1 MPRLPSLAT
10 IALILV
16 PLPAAAATV
25 PAEAV
30 VIEGE
35 AQPELGDPSL
45 TITDVFF
52 SGTTPT
58 GESVVAARRSNLG
71 HALTVGGQTVWQ
83 GNSGNNPQFN
93 LTGVVPAVRSA
104 DVFAAHVREPDLPS
118 YGYRVETAAGILATE
133 TLPITELDGL
143 VPDDIVALKWASDDE
158 LLMVVYAS
166 SQGILL
172 SSDGTPGTMQRV
184 LGPGDVID
192 GRTIGSIR
200 EEIDASGTHR
210 IVRFHDTDD
219 VEHLLVDDTVV
230 IDEDADI
237 PGMDL
242 PWGTIDAVSIAG
254 TGRYAFGGGHPLY
267 DVLQYVAVDGEIVVT
282 ADQTI
287 DEVDLAGANIMRVE
301 LDDDG
306 RMVYHWRYPDPDDEP
321 EALMYT
327 CNAGAAGTQSHV
339 LLQTGDVIEIQGEPG
354 GTITVEGFAEQYQ
367 GDMLGDPN
375 AIVVQV
381 EGQRNG
387 ESVDAS
393 VRVAVECCGNGNTDP
408 SEACD
413 DANDVETDACL
424 STCEAASCGDGFVHD
439 GVEACDDG
447 NTANGDGCSSTCEIE
462 EDDSGDD
469 GLDDG
474 GTDGDG
480 DGGSDGNDG
489 DDGPG
494 GDDDDDDDAGSEGGG
509 DESGG
514 DGGATDSGGGCS
526 VGGSGVGDWWLGLFG
541 LVLIARFR
549 TRPAAARSRCSRP
562 SCGPR
567 ARRCR
572 RTSRTPAAP
581 RRPSC
586 GR

>member
-1 MPRLPSLAT
+1 MPRLPRLVST
-10 IALILV
+10 ALILV
-16 PLPAAAATV
+16 PLPASAATV

-35 AQPELGDPSL
+35 AQPDLGDPSL
-45 TITDVFF
+45 TVTDVFF
-52 SGTTPT
+52 SGTTPS
-58 GESVVAARRSNLG
+58 GESVVAARRSDFK
-71 HALTVGGQTVWQ
+71 HALTVGGQMVWE
-83 GNSGNNPQFN
+83 GNGGNNPQFN

-104 DVFAAHVREPDLPS
+104 DVFAAHVREPALPS

-133 TLPITELDGL
+133 TLPIAELDGL
-143 VPDDIVALKWASDDE
+143 VPDDVAALKWASDDE
-158 LLMVVYAS
+158 LLLVVYAA

-172 SSDGTPGTMQRV
+172 SSDGTPGSMQRV
-184 LGPGDVID
+184 LGPGDAID
-192 GRTIGSIR
+192 GYTIASIR
-200 EEIDASGTHR
+200 AEIDARGAHR
-210 IVRFHDTDD
+210 IVRFHDTND

-242 PWGTIDAVSIAG
+242 PWGTIEAVSIAE

-306 RMVYHWRYPDPDDEP
+306 RMVHHWRYPDPDGEP
-321 EALMYT
+321 EAVMYT
-327 CNAGAAGTQSHV
+327 CNAGAAGTESHV

-354 GTITVEGFAEQYQ
+354 GTIAVDGFAEQYQ

-387 ESVDAS
+387 ELVDAT
-393 VRVAVECCGNGNTDP
+393 VRVAIECCGNGNTDP

-424 STCEAASCGDGFVHD
+424 STCEAAACGDGFVHE

-447 NTANGDGCSSTCEIE
+447 NTDDGDGCSSTCQLE

-474 GTDGDG
+474 GTDGD
-480 DGGSDGNDG
+480 DDDDSDGPDG
-489 DDGPG
+489 DDDGPDG
-494 GDDDDDDDAGSEGGG
+494 DDDDDAGGSEGG

-514 DGGATDSGGGCS
+514 DGGATDSGGGCR
-526 VGGSGVGDWWLGLFG
+526 VGGVGDGWLALFG
-541 LVLIARFR
+541 LALIGRIR
-549 TRPAAARSRCSRP
+549 SRLAAAQSCCSRP
-562 SCGPR
+562 SCRP
-567 ARRCR
+567 APRRCR
-572 RTSRTPAAP
+572 HAAEMPRAP
-581 RRPSC
+581 RRPSG